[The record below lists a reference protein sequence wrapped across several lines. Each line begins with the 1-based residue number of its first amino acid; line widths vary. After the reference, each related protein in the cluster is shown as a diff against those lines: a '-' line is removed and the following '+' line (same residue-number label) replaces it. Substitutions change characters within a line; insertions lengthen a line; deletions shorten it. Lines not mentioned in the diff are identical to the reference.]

1 MSNFKSKKSQGMLFS
16 EPSYSDTGV
25 WCQINPSIDPREWAR
40 VCRHIGQMAAEEF
53 EELSM
58 VLVGVDQDDLSL
70 WSRIKA
76 IFSVK
81 IENKSGVPLVS
92 LGQGKPGDQGQWEV

>member
-1 MSNFKSKKSQGMLFS
+1 MSNSQQKSQGLLFS
-16 EPSYSDTGV
+16 EPAYSDTGV
-25 WCQINPSIDPREWAR
+25 WCELNQGIDPAEWAR

-58 VLVGVDQDDLSL
+58 VLCGAEDDKPSL
-70 WSRIKA
+70 WDKLKA
-76 IFSVK
+76 VFSLN
-81 IENKSGVPLVS
+81 IENNTGFPLVS